1 MATYKVKSQGS
12 EHVVTVVDNA
22 TGGATVTIEGCD
34 ESFQVE
40 FLGGTGAEIA
50 AAGAAASGP
59 QTIAAATPAALP
71 AAPAPT
77 ASPRASAAPI
87 ATSPTA
93 AAPPVAGGAGAVV
106 APIPGKILSIEVAV
120 GDAVELNQLLLKLE
134 AMKMENN
141 VAAPIAG
148 TVQSIEV
155 AAGAEVRDGQL
166 LVVIA

>member
-87 ATSPTA
+87 ATPPTA
-93 AAPPVAGGAGAVV
+93 AAPPVAAGAVV